1 MSFNINKKLFFIDN
15 FQFLSSALNSLVKN
29 LGEKDFNYLSQNFD
43 TNVLDLVKQK

>member
-15 FQFLSSALNSLVKN
+15 FQFLGSALNSLVKY